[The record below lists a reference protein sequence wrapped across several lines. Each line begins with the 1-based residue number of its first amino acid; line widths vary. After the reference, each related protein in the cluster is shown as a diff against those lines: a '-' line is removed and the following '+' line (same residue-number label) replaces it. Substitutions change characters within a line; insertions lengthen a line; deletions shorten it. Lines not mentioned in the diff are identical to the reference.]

1 MRPSHA
7 IITLLLLILMTACAS
22 RRPAVITMRQDSIR
36 SASLILAGSRQT
48 ADTTVIR
55 DSVIID
61 RTRDTIT
68 RTIIRWRE
76 RVSARTDTL
85 RIVARDTVRIRTP
98 VPVPAPSGGRAGEQ
112 AILSLPLSLL
122 LFLLLSVL
130 TVALILRLSKK

>member
-22 RRPAVITMRQDSIR
+22 RRPDVITMRQDSIR

-98 VPVPAPSGGRAGEQ
+98 VPVPAPSGSRAGEPV
-112 AILSLPLSLL
+112 SLPLSLL
-122 LFLLLSVL
+122 IFLLLSVL
-130 TVALILRLSKK
+130 TVALILRLRKK